1 MSWRCLNRVCFLT
14 FLLFEDVDY
23 VEMCLSDTS
32 KKVRETVVKTALSG
46 EKMDVETRSRLYEI
60 IKERGLEITER
71 QESRLKNLLER
82 GE

>member
-1 MSWRCLNRVCFLT
+1 M
-14 FLLFEDVDY
+14 
-23 VEMCLSDTS
+23 
-32 KKVRETVVKTALSG
+32 VKTALSG